1 MVFAAFLRHFENLI
15 FFEQWNFWRNKSKF
29 LNHWRLKWCCCKRR
43 FHKCIQNPVR
53 HLRWSFQPLTILAK
67 RFIVD
72 VWLDSEFVSGFGW
85 SGQTGI
91 GFPNFWYY
99 WNGLIWLKFSSFRGR
114 TKISSCRTINHLH
127 RITENLMFCFSP
139 GTMPTR
145 NYKLRPFLFSIYEFS
160 SNNSLDLKL
169 KIKDRK
175 HLTLQP
181 MVYERYN

>member
-1 MVFAAFLRHFENLI
+1 MYSESSQTSKMELSAVNYSRKTLHRKCMTRFWIR
-15 FFEQWNFWRNKSKF
+15 QWIWM
-29 LNHWRLKWCCCKRR
+29 KWS
-43 FHKCIQNPVR
+43 NGD
-53 HLRWSFQPLTILAK
+53 W
-67 RFIVD
+67 
-72 VWLDSEFVSGFGW
+72 
-85 SGQTGI
+85 
-91 GFPNFWYY
+91 FPQFWYY
-99 WNGLIWLKFSSFRGR
+99 WNGLFWLKFSSFRGR

-145 NYKLRPFLFSIYEFS
+145 NYKLRPFLLSIYEFS
-160 SNNSLDLKL
+160 SNNSWDLKL